1 MATSIRK
8 IVDQLAEYA
17 EIKTDQIKLKFI
29 SKVSKLLAT
38 TLSIVLI
45 GALGLLFLLFLS
57 LSVGEI
63 LNESLDS
70 KFWGH
75 LIVTGF
81 YLILIIIILLLTRAK
96 KISVWFEKL
105 IMYIAEQENG
115 KDN

>member
-57 LSVGEI
+57 LSMAEI

-70 KFWGH
+70 NFWGH

-81 YLILIIIILLLTRAK
+81 YLTLIIIVLLLAKAK
-96 KISVWFEKL
+96 KIRGWFEKL

-115 KDN
+115 KDD